1 MNEKNQQESFRRWGY
16 GLAAAASVVAAITC
30 FAGGRRTEKSGVRLI
45 SGLLWLAGAAG
56 WVMCLLRGLCSSEPR
71 IKRWTGDDHG

>member
-16 GLAAAASVVAAITC
+16 GLAAA
-30 FAGGRRTEKSGVRLI
+30 AGGRRTEKSGVRLI

-56 WVMCLLRGLCSSEPR
+56 WVLCLLWEICSSEPT
-71 IKRWTGDDHG
+71 IKP

>member
-30 FAGGRRTEKSGVRLI
+30 LAGGRRTKKSGMRLI

-56 WVMCLLRGLCSSEPR
+56 WALCLLREICSSEPT
-71 IKRWTGDDHG
+71 IKP

>member
-30 FAGGRRTEKSGVRLI
+30 FAGRRRTKKSGVRLI

-56 WVMCLLRGLCSSEPR
+56 WALCLLREICSSEPT
-71 IKRWTGDDHG
+71 IKP

>member
-30 FAGGRRTEKSGVRLI
+30 FAGGHRTEKSGMRLI

-56 WVMCLLRGLCSSEPR
+56 WALCLLREICSSEPT
-71 IKRWTGDDHG
+71 IKP

>member
-45 SGLLWLAGAAG
+45 SGLLWLARPDGSCACCGRSAAAS
-56 WVMCLLRGLCSSEPR
+56 RQSNRERR
-71 IKRWTGDDHG
+71 I